1 MPDFMIEHAVL
12 IFAAVA
18 LAAFCFKHRDP
29 RNADMTAVS
38 EA

>member
-1 MPDFMIEHAVL
+1 MIEHAVL

-18 LAAFCFKHRDP
+18 LAAFCFKNRDP
-29 RNADMTAVS
+29 RLVGQTAVS